1 MHHNPNSKGSS
12 AQRCAKGLIPIRPRV
27 IPDLPRISKR
37 KLQERGP
44 ADGSGKLAQE
54 RNPASA
60 EKRAARLAPFR
71 LDLAK
76 RAALGINP
84 KYLNSSPAKR
94 YGDPKAWNER
104 DRLWDIAMQA
114 DARARK
120 TEAV

>member
-12 AQRCAKGLIPIRPRV
+12 AQRCAKGLTRSRIVPE
-27 IPDLPRISKR
+27 LPRISER
-37 KLQERGP
+37 KFQERGP

-60 EKRAARLAPFR
+60 EKRADRLAPFR

-84 KYLNSSPAKR
+84 KYMNSSPAKR

-104 DRLWDIAMQA
+104 AKLWDIAMRA
-114 DARARK
+114 SARARK
-120 TEAV
+120 TEAA